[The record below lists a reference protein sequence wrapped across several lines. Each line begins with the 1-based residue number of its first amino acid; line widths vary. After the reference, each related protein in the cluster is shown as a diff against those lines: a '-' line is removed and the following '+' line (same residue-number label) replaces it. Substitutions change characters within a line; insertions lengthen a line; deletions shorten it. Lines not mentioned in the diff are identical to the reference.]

1 MQSQGS
7 LEYLSGLSSTVI
19 RLGLGP
25 ISRLLERLNNPQQ
38 KYETILIAGTNGKG
52 SIAAMT
58 ASILSQGGFR
68 CGLYTSP
75 HLIDV
80 RERIR
85 INGRMIS
92 PEKMDK
98 IIEEVKKHLLEDVTY
113 FEFLTAVAF
122 LHFYRE
128 NVDIAVLEVGMGGR
142 LDATNV
148 VTPAVSVISNI
159 SLDHREYLGNHL
171 RDIAHEK
178 AGIIK
183 NGGLCISAA
192 KQKSVIKVLEDICCE
207 RRAKLY
213 LIGRDIKVRM
223 HRRCTF
229 SYRGIAETYHNL
241 ICSLIGRHQIENAA
255 LAIGTIELIV
265 ARGFHVDE
273 GAIYR
278 GMKDTPWEGRLEIL
292 QHAPMLLVDGAHN
305 PAGVSVLCRALREF
319 FFYKKLI
326 LIFGVLNDKDYRAM
340 LNKLVFL
347 ADKLIITRPNI
358 DRAVHPQEVAA
369 VAKWYKN
376 QVEIWEKPSEALQRA
391 LVMADKEDLICVT
404 GSLYLV
410 GEIKQAF
417 TGILVTTQESEFRSQ
432 NPE

>member
-1 MQSQGS
+1 MASQGN

-25 ISRLLERLNNPQQ
+25 ISLLLERLNNPQQ
-38 KYETILIAGTNGKG
+38 KYETILIGGTNGKG

-58 ASILSQGGFR
+58 ASILSQGGFKV
-68 CGLYTSP
+68 GLYTSP

-92 PEKMDK
+92 LDEMDE
-98 IIEEVKKHLLEDVTY
+98 IIGEVKKQVLEEVTY
-113 FEFLTAVAF
+113 FEFLTALAF

-148 VTPAVSVISNI
+148 VTPGISVISNI
-159 SLDHREYLGNHL
+159 SLDHREYLGNCL
-171 RDIAHEK
+171 KDIAREK

-183 NGGLCISAA
+183 DGGLCISAA
-192 KQKSVIKVLEDICCE
+192 KQKSVVGVLEETCRE

-213 LIGRDIKVRM
+213 LLGRDIKVI
-223 HRRCTF
+223 RRRDGAF
-229 SYRGIAETYHNL
+229 SYRGITKTYHNL
-241 ICSLIGRHQIENAA
+241 VCPLRGRHQIENAA
-255 LAIGTIELIV
+255 LTAGAIESMA
-265 ARGFHVDE
+265 ARGFHIDE
-273 GAIYR
+273 SALYR
-278 GMKDTPWEGRLEIL
+278 GMKDTIWEGRLEIL
-292 QHAPMLLVDGAHN
+292 QQAPMLLVDGAHN
-305 PAGVSVLCRALREF
+305 PAGVSVLCRALKEF
-319 FFYKKLI
+319 FHYKKLI
-326 LIFGVLNDKDYRAM
+326 LLFGALSDKDYRTM

-347 ADKLIITRPNI
+347 ADRLIITRPSIN
-358 DRAVHPQEVAA
+358 RAVPPQELLQS
-369 VAKWYKN
+369 AKRYKKN
-376 QVEIWEKPSEALQRA
+376 HTEIVEKPSEALQRA
-391 LVMADKEDLICVT
+391 LLTADVEDLICVT

-417 TGILVTTQESEFRSQ
+417 AGILR
-432 NPE
+432 

>member
-1 MQSQGS
+1 MASQGN

-25 ISRLLERLNNPQQ
+25 ISLLLERLNNPQQ
-38 KYETILIAGTNGKG
+38 KYETILIGGTNGKG

-58 ASILSQGGFR
+58 ASILSQGGFKV
-68 CGLYTSP
+68 GLYTSP

-92 PEKMDK
+92 PEEMDERIGEVRK
-98 IIEEVKKHLLEDVTY
+98 RVLEEVTY
-113 FEFLTAVAF
+113 FEFLTAMAF

-148 VTPAVSVISNI
+148 VTPVISVISNI
-159 SLDHREYLGNHL
+159 SLDHREYLGNCL
-171 RDIAHEK
+171 KDIAREK

-183 NGGLCISAA
+183 DGGLCISAA
-192 KQKSVIKVLEDICCE
+192 KQKSVIRVLEETCRE

-213 LIGRDIKVRM
+213 LLGRDLKVIR
-223 HRRCTF
+223 HRDGTF
-229 SYRGIAETYHNL
+229 SYRGIAKTYHNL
-241 ICSLIGRHQIENAA
+241 VCPLVGRHQIENAA
-255 LAIGTIELIV
+255 LTAGTIESMA
-265 ARGFHVDE
+265 ARGFHVDG
-273 GAIYR
+273 GALYR
-278 GMKDTPWEGRLEIL
+278 GMKDTIWEGRLEIL

-305 PAGVSVLCRALREF
+305 PAGVSVLCRALKEF
-319 FFYKKLI
+319 FPYKKLI
-326 LIFGVLNDKDYRAM
+326 LLFGVLSDKDYRTM
-340 LNKLVFL
+340 LNKLVWL
-347 ADKLIITRPNI
+347 ADRIIITRPSI
-358 DRAVHPQEVAA
+358 DRAVPPQELVP
-369 VAKWYKN
+369 VTKCYKN
-376 QVEIWEKPSEALQRA
+376 HIEIVEKPSEALRRA
-391 LVMADKEDLICVT
+391 LLTADGEDLICVT

-417 TGILVTTQESEFRSQ
+417 AGILR
-432 NPE
+432 